1 MSQGNRVRRV
11 EQLVRRIVSEKLIK
25 DIGVYKVER
34 VTVTVTDVEMS
45 PDLRHAKIFFSI
57 LADDEEEKQEIFL
70 ALKKT
75 KSEVRYILG
84 QEIDLRFVPELQFEL
99 DETAE
104 KAARIEELINQIR
117 EQR

>member
-34 VTVTVTDVEMS
+34 VTVTDVEMS

>member
-11 EQLVRRIVSEKLIK
+11 EQLVKQIVSEKLIK

-34 VTVTVTDVEMS
+34 VTVTDVEMS
-45 PDLRHAKIFFSI
+45 SDLRHAKIFFSI
-57 LADDEEEKQEIFL
+57 LADDEQDKQEIFL

-75 KSEVRYILG
+75 KKEVRYILG
-84 QEIDLRFVPELQFEL
+84 QEIDLRFVPELRFEI

-104 KAARIEELINQIR
+104 KAARIEELISQIR
-117 EQR
+117 AQR